1 MCKGRKAD
9 GNSISELVAPRLLNC
24 RGGVLH
30 SQIRVTVL
38 FRNYRFLIV
47 KQKVLYCETK
57 GFPV

>member
-9 GNSISELVAPRLLNC
+9 GNSISELVAPRPLNC
-24 RGGVLH
+24 RGGGFH